1 MAQPRPA
8 ANALTPQGLELLKIA
23 HDGLRNVNE
32 QLQGLKSEIYRLT
45 AAKIIYYPSE
55 PLSDRLEG
63 HEHGNRD
70 QRLFDNSSR
79 ELDEVSTTKAK
90 LDSIQGTLRH
100 GINELSRPYLR
111 DLNVLDLPDELLL
124 DIFELVE
131 GFDPNPPF
139 AYDHDSGREDIQNT
153 RLVCRRFC
161 DLSSQLLVRFVRV
174 RFDEQSLSRLDE
186 ISRNPNI
193 AKGVRAVQVVLHF
206 YNSSFTD
213 LELFTTYHA
222 DELENQVYMLDK
234 ERPPALSPLTQE
246 QTESFMVQVVNGYD
260 AVTKLH
266 RLASAEPDDD
276 GYFEDNSDVR
286 PRLNELHKEYLIL
299 LEKQEWLIK
308 SERFY
313 EIVGSAIARMP
324 HASRLELS
332 DWDFRSAEGRGL
344 ITSEGDIWSALHR
357 LALQPMTCYEA
368 NEHGF
373 DLPSYQCAVSMIAAI
388 RSAGTLLNKIDIKL
402 SALGY
407 PGSLVPTPD
416 IRQELTS
423 GMRQLKEFK
432 FLYDG
437 KFNEQDGEDLSEF
450 LSACLGTSSL
460 QKLSLDMRGHD
471 GEAARI
477 DLEKVMG
484 SKSRKQLTDIFLG
497 QISIDPFVLL
507 RLLERLPEQMDR
519 LSLSD
524 VRLLS
529 GTWEEALDA
538 LRKKE
543 CRIMRFQKSQGAE
556 CDTMSGKDYQ
566 RIFGENKHGSPNE
579 AERYIGNLGSL
590 KTNPLRAL

>member
-1 MAQPRPA
+1 
-8 ANALTPQGLELLKIA
+8 
-23 HDGLRNVNE
+23 
-32 QLQGLKSEIYRLT
+32 
-45 AAKIIYYPSE
+45 
-55 PLSDRLEG
+55 
-63 HEHGNRD
+63 
-70 QRLFDNSSR
+70 
-79 ELDEVSTTKAK
+79 
-90 LDSIQGTLRH
+90 
-100 GINELSRPYLR
+100 
-111 DLNVLDLPDELLL
+111 
-124 DIFELVE
+124 
-131 GFDPNPPF
+131 
-139 AYDHDSGREDIQNT
+139 
-153 RLVCRRFC
+153 
-161 DLSSQLLVRFVRV
+161 
-174 RFDEQSLSRLDE
+174 
-186 ISRNPNI
+186 
-193 AKGVRAVQVVLHF
+193 
-206 YNSSFTD
+206 
-213 LELFTTYHA
+213 
-222 DELENQVYMLDK
+222 
-234 ERPPALSPLTQE
+234 
-246 QTESFMVQVVNGYD
+246 VNGYD